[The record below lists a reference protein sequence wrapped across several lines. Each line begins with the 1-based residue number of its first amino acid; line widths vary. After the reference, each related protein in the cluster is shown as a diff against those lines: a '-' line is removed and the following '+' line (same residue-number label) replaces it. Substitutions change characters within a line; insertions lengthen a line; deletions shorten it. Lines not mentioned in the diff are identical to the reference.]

1 MSLSTKET
9 GDASKSGQAPPVSA
23 SNRRKTR
30 GARLPGVVTL
40 ARWRVR
46 QTWRLLLFT
55 GLGIIAAVMLVCA
68 VPLYSDVSQSI
79 GLRGVLSTS
88 YQSSDILVSS
98 VSAIPSKARI
108 DGTTSNLTTEFDNK
122 LGPYLKP
129 VECSIHVP
137 AIPIYSA
144 QPTPCSGRK
153 APYLTCNSIE
163 LDGASMEQ
171 ARSHLHLVQ
180 GRLPLDSG
188 QVGDTELDI
197 ALSQDL
203 A

>member
-46 QTWRLLLFT
+46 QTWRLLLIT
-55 GLGIIAAVMLVCA
+55 GLGMIAAVMLVCA

-79 GLRGVLSTS
+79 GLRGVISTS
-88 YQSSDILVSS
+88 YQSSDLVVGS
-98 VSAIPSKARI
+98 VSAVVSKARI
-108 DGTTSNLTTEFDNK
+108 DETTSNLNTEFNRK

-129 VECSIHVP
+129 LEFSLHVP
-137 AIPIYSA
+137 TLPIYSDHPSA
-144 QPTPCSGRK
+144 CSGK
-153 APYLTCNSIE
+153 KPPYATC
-163 LDGASMEQ
+163 
-171 ARSHLHLVQ
+171 
-180 GRLPLDSG
+180 
-188 QVGDTELDI
+188 
-197 ALSQDL
+197 
-203 A
+203 